1 MFLASFLTYL
11 GMLLFSFSLEKH
23 YKQVIKKAVNKNT
36 KLFMKILGCIFL
48 IISFIVFIKTI
59 GISLGITYFIG
70 LLTIVAIFIAFM
82 YTYKPYLIIKIS
94 VLLFVLTLILN
105 FL

>member
-1 MFLASFLTYL
+1 MFLASFLIYL

-36 KLFMKILGCIFL
+36 KLFMKILGSTFL

-70 LLTIVAIFIAFM
+70 LLSIVAIFIAFI
-82 YTYKPYLIIKIS
+82 YTYKPHLIIKIS

>member
-1 MFLASFLTYL
+1 MFLASFFTYL

-36 KLFMKILGCIFL
+36 KLFMKILGSIFL
-48 IISFIVFIKTI
+48 IISFVVFIKTI
-59 GISLGITYFIG
+59 GISLGITYFVG
-70 LLTIVAIFIAFM
+70 LLSIVAIFIAFM
-82 YTYKPYLIIKIS
+82 YTYKSHLIIKIS

>member
-1 MFLASFLTYL
+1 MFFASFLIYL

-36 KLFMKILGCIFL
+36 KLFMKILGSIFL
-48 IISFIVFIKTI
+48 IISFVVFIKTI
-59 GISLGITYFIG
+59 GISLGITYFVG
-70 LLTIVAIFIAFM
+70 LLSIVAIFIAFM
-82 YTYKPYLIIKIS
+82 YTYKPHLIIKIS

>member
-1 MFLASFLTYL
+1 
-11 GMLLFSFSLEKH
+11 MLLFSFSLEKH
-23 YKQVIKKAVNKNT
+23 YKQVIKKAANKNT
-36 KLFMKILGCIFL
+36 KLFMKILGSIFL
-48 IISFIVFIKTI
+48 IISFVVFIKTI

-70 LLTIVAIFIAFM
+70 LLSIVAIFIAFI
-82 YTYKPYLIIKIS
+82 YTYKPHLIIKIS